1 MSSPGRRAYAV
12 GVPAKI
18 LVIDDERYMRDLMRL
33 HLEMAGYE
41 VQLAFDAVVGGRFL
55 LAGYRPDLILVDI
68 EMPHMTGLEFI
79 TAVKSDAA
87 TSSIPIIVVSSRDD
101 AELEAKE
108 LGAVE
113 FLAKPVRADQLLGT
127 VANYVEGRV
136 PL

>member
-1 MSSPGRRAYAV
+1 M
-12 GVPAKI
+12 PAKI

-41 VQLAFDAVVGGRFL
+41 VLLALDAVVGGRFL

-87 TSSIPIIVVSSRDD
+87 TSSIPIIVISSRDD
-101 AELEAKE
+101 AGPEAKQ